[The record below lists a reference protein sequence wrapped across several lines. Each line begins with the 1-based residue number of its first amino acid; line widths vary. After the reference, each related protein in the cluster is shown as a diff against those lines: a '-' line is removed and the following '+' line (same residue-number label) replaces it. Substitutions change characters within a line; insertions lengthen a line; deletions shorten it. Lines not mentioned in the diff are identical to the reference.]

1 MIRYQS
7 RKFLLTLLIVLI
19 ATGLRV
25 FSLIDGGMWVTV
37 VSLAL
42 TVYVGG
48 NVAQKATTQSSAQV
62 GDANDVIGTVIGR
75 GNGTAG

>member
-7 RKFLLTLLIVLI
+7 RKFLLTLLIVLL

-42 TVYVGG
+42 TVYVGA
-48 NVAQKATTQSSAQV
+48 NVAQKATV
-62 GDANDVIGTVIGR
+62 KD
-75 GNGTAG
+75 GTAN

>member
-37 VSLAL
+37 VSLCL

-48 NVAQKATTQSSAQV
+48 NVAQKATV
-62 GDANDVIGTVIGR
+62 KID
-75 GNGTAG
+75 

>member
-1 MIRYQS
+1 MNPRYLS

-19 ATGLRV
+19 GTAMRW
-25 FSLIDGGMWVTV
+25 FYLIDGGMWVTV

-48 NVAQKATTQSSAQV
+48 NVAQKKVQP
-62 GDANDVIGTVIGR
+62 
-75 GNGTAG
+75 

>member
-7 RKFLLTLLIVLI
+7 RKFLLTLLIVLL

-42 TVYVGG
+42 TVYVGA
-48 NVAQKATTQSSAQV
+48 NVAQKATV
-62 GDANDVIGTVIGR
+62 KP
-75 GNGTAG
+75 

>member
-1 MIRYQS
+1 MGSSRYLS
-7 RKFLLTLLIVLI
+7 RKFLLTMLIVLL

-42 TVYVGG
+42 TVYVGA
-48 NVAQKATTQSSAQV
+48 NVAQKATAPSP
-62 GDANDVIGTVIGR
+62 
-75 GNGTAG
+75 

>member
-7 RKFLLTLLIVLI
+7 RKFLLTLLIVLL

-42 TVYVGG
+42 TVYVGA
-48 NVAQKATTQSSAQV
+48 NVAQKATVKSE
-62 GDANDVIGTVIGR
+62 
-75 GNGTAG
+75 